1 MIVVAGIH
9 SISTVSKVTVE
20 EGGSITIPCFYEL
33 MYTDHV
39 KYLCKGR
46 RWRSCSYEIKTD
58 WKNST
63 KYSISDNK
71 NQRLYSISD
80 NKNQRMVTFIIN
92 DLKTKD
98 TNYYW
103 CNMEIKQGPDDGKY
117 FHVRVTGKGK
127 SFEFTTV
134 QMGSNVEKR
143 GGRIVVY
150 QITIDCHY
158 RGSKQIKWCRTGV
171 KGPTSCIKDSGKIDE
186 TMVTIMRNTPGV
198 ITVTMSE
205 LRERSSGWYWCTD
218 EDLQIQEPTTEQ
230 TGTHR
235 LVRFKPVCFIDSF
248 I

>member
-1 MIVVAGIH
+1 LFLSA
-9 SISTVSKVTVE
+9 SSSSSLVTVE
-20 EGGSITIPCFYEL
+20 EGGSISIPCFYESE
-33 MYTDHV
+33 YTDHV
-39 KYLCKGR
+39 KYLCKGHT
-46 RWRSCSYEIKTD
+46 WDICSYEIKTNE
-58 WKNST
+58 KSST
-63 KYSISDNK
+63 KYSV
-71 NQRLYSISD
+71 SD

-103 CNMEIKQGPDDGKY
+103 CNMEIKRGPDDGKY
-117 FHVRVTGKGK
+117 FHVRDATLYVDSQKVTGFIGD
-127 SFEFTTV
+127 
-134 QMGSNVEKR
+134 
-143 GGRIVVY
+143 

-158 RGSKQIKWCRTGV
+158 RGSKQIKWCRTGGE
-171 KGPTSCIKDSGKIDE
+171 GPTSCVTNSGKIDD
-186 TMVTIMRNTPGV
+186 TKVTINRNTPGV